1 MGKYLGRSP
10 GVWHSSGCPSA
21 IPAVP
26 SHCWF
31 HVWGTAQLS
40 VPPPGG
46 SAVGFAERCCRDLPN
61 TAQIDSSVP
70 FEVPSRNKSVTAKNA
85 TGSLYLKRD
94 VTQICSAFQAPNRS
108 ALCCRKES
116 AYERKRVFGNDL
128 LQKASH
134 IYNNFVRLV

>member
-1 MGKYLGRSP
+1 LAQLGVSVCHP
-10 GVWHSSGCPSA
+10 CSA
-21 IPAVP
+21 ITLLVP
-26 SHCWF
+26 RVGHS
-31 HVWGTAQLS
+31 TALCA
-40 VPPPGG
+40 PPGS

-70 FEVPSRNKSVTAKNA
+70 FEVPSRNKSVSAKNA